1 MEVPPLQKDE
11 SGDEDGALP
20 AAKIEE
26 EEEEEEEEEAEGV
39 GASCPRHI
47 AIAAFHPGHD
57 FYRGGALLERNI
69 AVWIMAGKLLMRF
82 DERARE
88 DMEMGGDEGLSQA
101 LAEEIVSAATNL
113 KVAAAEEAESC
124 ATEVADI
131 LLSLGHDRGVE
142 NVVDLT

>member
-20 AAKIEE
+20 AAEIEGEE
-26 EEEEEEEEEAEGV
+26 EEEEEEEGV
-39 GASCPRHI
+39 GASWSPRHI

-69 AVWIMAGKLLMRF
+69 AVWCMAGKLLMRF

-88 DMEMGGDEGLSQA
+88 DMEIGGDEGLSQA
-101 LAEEIVSAATNL
+101 LAEEILSAATDL
-113 KVAAAEEAESC
+113 KVTTAEEAESC

>member
-1 MEVPPLQKDE
+1 MCCVPE
-11 SGDEDGALP
+11 RCSEGDLWL
-20 AAKIEE
+20 EE
-26 EEEEEEEEEAEGV
+26 EGV
-39 GASCPRHI
+39 GASWSPRHI

-69 AVWIMAGKLLMRF
+69 AVWCMAGKLLMRF

-88 DMEMGGDEGLSQA
+88 DMEIGGDEGLSQA

-124 ATEVADI
+124 ATEVAVCMYI
-131 LLSLGHDRGVE
+131 SRGSLLSRL
-142 NVVDLT
+142 